1 MVHVFFGIKRGWKM
15 TISLINTLKVKPGER
30 GLPWEFNLL
39 PFVCVAES
47 QKHMRLK
54 MGWLWFYTTFL
65 WDNKE

>member
-1 MVHVFFGIKRGWKM
+1 M

-39 PFVCVAES
+39 PFVCLAES
-47 QKHMRLK
+47 QAHMRLK
-54 MGWLWFYTTFL
+54 IGWLWFYATFL